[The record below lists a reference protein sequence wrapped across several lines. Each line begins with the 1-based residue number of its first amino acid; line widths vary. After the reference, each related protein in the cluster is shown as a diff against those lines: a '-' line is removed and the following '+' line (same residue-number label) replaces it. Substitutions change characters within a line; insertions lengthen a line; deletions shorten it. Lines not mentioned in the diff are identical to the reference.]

1 MNPLKASMYTSD
13 PDFEAMKDLTRL
25 FWLLDMAPAG
35 AEELRQP
42 AIAGRLPREI
52 GA

>member
-1 MNPLKASMYTSD
+1 MYTTD

-35 AEELRQP
+35 AEDARQP
-42 AIAGRLPREI
+42 AIAAMLPREI
-52 GA
+52 A

>member
-1 MNPLKASMYTSD
+1 MYTSD

-25 FWLLDMAPAG
+25 FWLLDMAPA
-35 AEELRQP
+35 AEEPRQP
-42 AIAGRLPREI
+42 AVAGRLPRET